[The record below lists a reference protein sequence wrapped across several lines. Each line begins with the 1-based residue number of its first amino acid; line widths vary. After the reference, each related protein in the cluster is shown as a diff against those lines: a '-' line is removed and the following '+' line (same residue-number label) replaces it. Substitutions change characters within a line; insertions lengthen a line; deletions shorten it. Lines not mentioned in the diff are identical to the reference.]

1 MNKTAT
7 LLGLGS
13 LLLGVLLVGCMARP
27 EITPLPPSPM
37 MPVIPTQAAEVVST
51 EAPTEAASADDS
63 ACVSCHTDQE
73 RLTALAVEPESAE
86 SLSEGEG

>member
-1 MNKTAT
+1 MNKTTT

-27 EITPLPPSPM
+27 EITPLPPDPM
-37 MPVIPTQAAEVVST
+37 LPAVPTQPVEVV
-51 EAPTEAASADDS
+51 PTETPTEEVSADDTY
-63 ACVSCHTDQE
+63 CVSCHTDQE
-73 RLTALAVEPESAE
+73 RLTTLAVEPESAE